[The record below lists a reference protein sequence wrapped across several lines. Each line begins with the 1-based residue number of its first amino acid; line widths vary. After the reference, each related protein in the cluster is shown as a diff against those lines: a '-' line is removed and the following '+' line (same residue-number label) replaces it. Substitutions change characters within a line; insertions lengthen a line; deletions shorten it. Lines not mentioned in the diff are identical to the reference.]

1 MNRAFGVIGG
11 GFGAGEFDGVD
22 AAEVLDLVA
31 FGFKPDILDA
41 GNFSSHVLDAV
52 DGFFPVVIRNIIP
65 EFVHDHV
72 QHCFRLAETVLYG
85 STACMQRT
93 SGDSRNEYGSAQGKL

>member
-31 FGFKPDILDA
+31 FGFQPDTFLMPGIFPAMSLMPLMA
-41 GNFSSHVLDAV
+41 FSRS
-52 DGFFPVVIRNIIP
+52 
-65 EFVHDHV
+65 
-72 QHCFRLAETVLYG
+72 
-85 STACMQRT
+85 
-93 SGDSRNEYGSAQGKL
+93 